1 MLGTFPKNKTPF
13 SSATTQHRGHL
24 DRRVVRKDDNT
35 EALVYSTDFT
45 NTYPITTPALC
56 ILEEKILL
64 LAAVY

>member
-1 MLGTFPKNKTPF
+1 MFAEKFRQPPHNIVV
-13 SSATTQHRGHL
+13 RYL